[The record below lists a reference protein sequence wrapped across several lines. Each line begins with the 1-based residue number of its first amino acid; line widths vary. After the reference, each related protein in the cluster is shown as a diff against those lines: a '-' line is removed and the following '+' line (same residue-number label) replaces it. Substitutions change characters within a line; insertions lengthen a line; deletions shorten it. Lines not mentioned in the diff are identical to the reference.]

1 MLNVVWT
8 PTAENDL
15 EDILDWIRVVTAAPV
30 PVPAAAWMGLF
41 LMGGLGLFRKLRPTG

>member
-15 EDILDWIRVVTAAPV
+15 EDILYYIRVVTAAPV
-30 PVPAAAWMGLF
+30 PAAAWMGLIF
-41 LMGGLGLFRKLRPTG
+41 MSGLGLFRKLRPTG